1 MLAAFSRLTR
11 SCRLRLRSLAILA
24 VPLLILLQVAPAH
37 ASPALVVANWNDYI
51 NPDLIAR
58 FTEETGIVVDYR
70 TFETDEDADAL
81 LRQEFPPDVLVPDSH
96 YLPRLIQEGL
106 LQPIA
111 ARSLA
116 IYEDI
121 DPLILSRL
129 SSVDPGRRYAMPY
142 MWGRVGIVM
151 DRARVEQALG
161 AEAPNSWGLLF
172 DPRNLAR
179 LSSCGASLLDA
190 RAEFFALWMNWHGA
204 LAERPAGRELRAFH
218 KALVDLRPH
227 LRAVDNLAYLDDL
240 PAGRQCIAMA
250 WEGDARAMIG
260 ENPNLE
266 FLIPDE
272 GSTVYVDALVVPA
285 KSRMPEQA
293 WRFIEF
299 MSRPEIAYLN
309 AEHVQYNSPYK
320 TVTRRLLLSK
330 GDQPG
335 WRSLRA
341 RGAGKAVSLVIGEGG
356 RRPEVVEAWA
366 TFVGQREEGL
376 AVGARE

>member
-11 SCRLRLRSLAILA
+11 SCRLRARSLAILA
-24 VPLLILLQVAPAH
+24 VLPLQVVPAH
-37 ASPALVVANWNDYI
+37 ATPALVVANWNDYI
-51 NPDLIAR
+51 NPDLITR
-58 FTEETGIVVDYR
+58 FTQETGIQVDYR

-81 LRQEFPPDVLVPDSH
+81 LRQEFPPDVLVPDSY

-106 LQPIA
+106 LQPVA
-111 ARSLA
+111 ARSLPV
-116 IYEDI
+116 YEDI

-129 SSVDPGRRYAMPY
+129 SHVDPGRRYAIPY

-151 DRARVEQALG
+151 DRERVEQALG
-161 AEAPNSWGLLF
+161 AQAPNSWGLLF
-172 DPRNLAR
+172 DPSQLAR

-204 LAERPAGRELRAFH
+204 LAERPAGREMRAFH
-218 KALVDLRPH
+218 KALVELRPH
-227 LRAVDNLAYLDDL
+227 LQAVDNLAYLDDM
-240 PAGRQCIAMA
+240 PEGRQCIAMA

-299 MSRPEIAYLN
+299 MSQPEIAYLN

-330 GDQPG
+330 EGQAG

-341 RGAGKAVSLVIGEGG
+341 GGAGKAVSLVIGEGS
-356 RRPEVVEAWA
+356 RRPTVIEAWA

-376 AVGARE
+376 AVGARQ

>member
-1 MLAAFSRLTR
+1 RLTR
-11 SCRLRLRSLAILA
+11 SCRLRARSLAILA
-24 VPLLILLQVAPAH
+24 VLPLQVVPAH
-37 ASPALVVANWNDYI
+37 ATPALVVANWNDYI
-51 NPDLIAR
+51 NPDLITR
-58 FTEETGIVVDYR
+58 FTQETGIQVDYR

-81 LRQEFPPDVLVPDSH
+81 LRQEFPPDVLVPDSY

-106 LQPIA
+106 LQPVA
-111 ARSLA
+111 ARSLPV
-116 IYEDI
+116 YEDI

-129 SSVDPGRRYAMPY
+129 SHVDPGRRYAIPY

-151 DRARVEQALG
+151 DRERVEQALG
-161 AEAPNSWGLLF
+161 AQAPNSWGLLF
-172 DPRNLAR
+172 DPSQLAR

-204 LAERPAGRELRAFH
+204 LAERPAGREMRAFH
-218 KALVDLRPH
+218 KALVELRPH
-227 LRAVDNLAYLDDL
+227 LQAVDNLAYLDDM
-240 PAGRQCIAMA
+240 PEGRQCIAMA

-299 MSRPEIAYLN
+299 MSQPEIAYLN

-330 GDQPG
+330 EGQAG

-341 RGAGKAVSLVIGEGG
+341 GGAGKAVSLVIGEGS
-356 RRPEVVEAWA
+356 RRPTVIEAWA

-376 AVGARE
+376 AVGARQ